1 MEGSRRDV
9 SFFLRDGFFSIG
21 TFITAGIDSSNK
33 RVEIALVRGEA
44 RKILAGERTALNL
57 LSRASGIATMA
68 RKLRELAD
76 KEHFKGKIAGT
87 RKTTP
92 GFRVVE
98 KYAMLIGGCDTH
110 RMDLS
115 SMIMLKDNHIWSCGS
130 ISNAVKKALS
140 VGGFSLKVEVECQSL
155 SEAEEA
161 AEAGADIV
169 MLDNFDHVKLKATAH
184 TLKSHFPK
192 LLIEAS
198 GGISIETIAQ
208 YLNEDIDI
216 VSLGSLTQGAPYVD
230 FSLKIR
236 Q

>member
-1 MEGSRRDV
+1 
-9 SFFLRDGFFSIG
+9 
-21 TFITAGIDSSNK
+21 
-33 RVEIALVRGEA
+33 
-44 RKILAGERTALNL
+44 
-57 LSRASGIATMA
+57 
-68 RKLRELAD
+68 
-76 KEHFKGKIAGT
+76 
-87 RKTTP
+87 
-92 GFRVVE
+92 
-98 KYAMLIGGCDTH
+98 
-110 RMDLS
+110 
-115 SMIMLKDNHIWSCGS
+115 
-130 ISNAVKKALS
+130 VKKALS